1 MEIKTSPLQDEAGG
15 FFVTSKCIN
24 GNKMKN
30 IYKLLLLLGLL
41 CPTLQLF
48 AQEEASEIQKA
59 ERTNPFTV
67 DFSAKIKSRHVWYG
81 WLSCNSWNIQPN
93 LTVSAYGA
101 FFNAWAYTALDHTL
115 SSEIDLTLGYTL
127 GPVSLMY
134 IDMFYPTENKKD
146 ALPHTMGT
154 SGYMRFFRY
163 NKEDDGAIHQQMA
176 LLQFAGVHQFP
187 IECTVGIFTYGDPL
201 YHTEQDPI
209 TGKEVAVRD
218 KYEAFSTIVNFGYSH
233 SLKSGQKLTYE
244 LGFTPFKGSG
254 FFADGFNVV
263 NAKFAV
269 SQPLRITD
277 TFALQLNGELILNPY
292 RENLYFVVA
301 LGF

>member
-1 MEIKTSPLQDEAGG
+1 MRR
-15 FFVTSKCIN
+15 
-24 GNKMKN
+24 
-30 IYKLLLLLGLL
+30 IYTLFLLLGLVIF
-41 CPTLQLF
+41 PSIQLS
-48 AQEEASEIQKA
+48 AQEEASELPKA
-59 ERTNPFTV
+59 ERTSLLTV

-81 WLSCNSWNIQPN
+81 WLSCNSWNVQPN

-146 ALPHTMGT
+146 ALPHTAGT

-176 LLQFAGVHQFP
+176 LLQFAGVRQFP
-187 IECTVGIFTYGDPL
+187 IECTVGVFTYGDPL
-201 YHTEQDPI
+201 YRTEQDPI

-218 KYEAFSTIVNFGYSH
+218 KYEAFSTIVNFGDSH

-244 LGFTPFKGSG
+244 IGFTPFKGSG
-254 FFADGFNVV
+254 FFADGPNVV
-263 NAKFAV
+263 NVKLGV
-269 SQPLRITD
+269 TQPIRVTEEFSLRLD
-277 TFALQLNGELILNPY
+277 GELILNPY